1 MSEPAAA
8 AVEAIAAGG
17 LVALLGDDGVGH
29 LVADGRTVSTEDV
42 VAMLAAGG
50 GIFSVVLAASRAA
63 ELQISEQT
71 PRGGRRIGASIDAR
85 VGTTTGISA
94 AERAN
99 TARVAADPSTRPGD
113 LIVPGHVP
121 PLLAADAGVFAER
134 GAPEAALDLD
144 RLAGGT
150 GAAAIC
156 AILDEGGG
164 TATPRQV
171 RELAAAR
178 GAPLVTVTEIAAR
191 RIVAERPLRAVRRE
205 RLVTHHGSFDAV
217 TFLHAATGE
226 SLLVLVRGNVEG
238 RREVP
243 LAVHATT
250 PTDELLAGLTPSGE
264 SRLAR
269 TLRRF
274 DRVEAGILVHVR
286 DRPEDDP
293 RGLDLTTAV
302 VAELGP
308 ASVLPLDPELD
319 ERLGERGLII
329 GRPLL
334 DPPPAPPRRL
344 RRPRARS
351 RHRLVAPSNLCRGW
365 GSG

>member
-1 MSEPAAA
+1 
-8 AVEAIAAGG
+8 V
-17 LVALLGDDGVGH
+17 
-29 LVADGRTVSTEDV
+29 
-42 VAMLAAGG
+42 
-50 GIFSVVLAASRAA
+50 
-63 ELQISEQT
+63 
-71 PRGGRRIGASIDAR
+71 GRRIGASIDAR

-99 TARVAADPSTRPGD
+99 TARVAADPSTGPGD

-121 PLLAADAGVFAER
+121 PLLAADAGVFADR
-134 GAPEAALDLD
+134 GAPEAALDLV
-144 RLAGGT
+144 RLAGGPGT
-150 GAAAIC
+150 AAIC

-164 TATPRQV
+164 TATARRV

-191 RIVAERPLRAVRRE
+191 RIAAERPLRAARRE

-217 TFLHAATGE
+217 TFVHAATGE

-243 LAVHATT
+243 LSVHATA
-250 PTDELLAGLTPSGE
+250 PTDELLAGLSPSGE

-293 RGLDLTTAV
+293 RGLDLATAV
-302 VAELGP
+302 VTELGP
-308 ASVLPLDPELD
+308 ASVLPLEPELD
-319 ERLGERGLII
+319 ERLAERGLTID
-329 GRPLL
+329 RSRS
-334 DPPPAPPRRL
+334 APRR
-344 RRPRARS
+344 RR
-351 RHRLVAPSNLCRGW
+351 RGEC
-365 GSG
+365 GDFEHEVDTAL